1 MATANT
7 GWIVLPGSAR
17 APALLP
23 EKRVGTPY
31 RMLQQ
36 EAAAQVSLV
45 TSTSTTPELPPGHA
59 CLVLLPE
66 KRVGSPSMVV
76 HQGDLM
82 GESAALVSGTLPPK
96 SVLPASTASL
106 SVCRS
111 IHTILYRV
119 SKKGHFIKM
128 YVATL

>member
-1 MATANT
+1 MATANM

-17 APALLP
+17 
-23 EKRVGTPY
+23 
-31 RMLQQ
+31 
-36 EAAAQVSLV
+36 
-45 TSTSTTPELPPGHA
+45 PP
-59 CLVLLPE
+59 VLLPE

-76 HQGDLM
+76 HQGHLM

-106 SVCRS
+106 SACRS
-111 IHTILYRV
+111 IQTIIHRV

>member
-1 MATANT
+1 MATANM
-7 GWIVLPGSAR
+7 GWIVLTGSAR
-17 APALLP
+17 P
-23 EKRVGTPY
+23 
-31 RMLQQ
+31 
-36 EAAAQVSLV
+36 
-45 TSTSTTPELPPGHA
+45 
-59 CLVLLPE
+59 LVLLPE

-76 HQGDLM
+76 HQGHLM

-106 SVCRS
+106 SACRS
-111 IHTILYRV
+111 IIHRV